1 MLRALAN
8 GEADAA
14 KMSELARRQLK
25 RKTPEWKR
33 ALEGRLTAAPRWTL
47 GELRDQYTPVEGAL

>member
-8 GEADAA
+8 GETDAA

-33 ALEGRLTAAPRWTL
+33 ALEGRLTAAPRWK
-47 GELRDQYTPVEGAL
+47 

>member
-25 RKTPEWKR
+25 RRRQSGSAPWK
-33 ALEGRLTAAPRWTL
+33 
-47 GELRDQYTPVEGAL
+47 GA